1 MSEKTVTI
9 NSQST
14 NSKKNKNWQPIRN
27 GKKFLE
33 YLAANGKLEET
44 DKQNLVNDS
53 VNLIGQTINPNLVE
67 NIGDN
72 STGLCFG
79 QIQSG
84 KTTSME
90 AISALAHDNKFKI
103 IFKVITGNVFLIFS
117 Y

>member
-33 YLAANGKLEET
+33 YLIANRKLEET

-53 VNLIGQTINPNLVE
+53 VNLIGQTINPN
-67 NIGDN
+67 G
-72 STGLCFG
+72 GMYFG
-79 QIQSG
+79 
-84 KTTSME
+84 
-90 AISALAHDNKFKI
+90 
-103 IFKVITGNVFLIFS
+103 
-117 Y
+117 